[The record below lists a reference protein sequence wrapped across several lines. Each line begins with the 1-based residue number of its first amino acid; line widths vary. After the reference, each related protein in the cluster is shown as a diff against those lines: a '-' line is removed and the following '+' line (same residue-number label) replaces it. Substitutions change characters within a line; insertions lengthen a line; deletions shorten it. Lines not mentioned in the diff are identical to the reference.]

1 MEKVK
6 VCVPITGQNQTEIE
20 QQAHAIAATDA
31 DVVEWRFDLA
41 TALYPSVQ
49 EAAAHTRN
57 AAKDGSSAEIAAA
70 SEAARQLQAMIAHL
84 RALLPGKELL
94 FTIRT
99 QRQGG
104 RFPNDA
110 AA

>member
-49 EAAAHTRN
+49 GSMHTLGMPRKTAAVQRSMRLRRTP
-57 AAKDGSSAEIAAA
+57 GSC
-70 SEAARQLQAMIAHL
+70 R
-84 RALLPGKELL
+84 R
-94 FTIRT
+94 
-99 QRQGG
+99 
-104 RFPNDA
+104 
-110 AA
+110 

>member
-20 QQAHAIAATDA
+20 QQALAIAATDA

-49 EAAAHTRN
+49 VAAAHTRN

-70 SEAARQLQAMIAHL
+70 SEAARQLQ
-84 RALLPGKELL
+84 R
-94 FTIRT
+94 
-99 QRQGG
+99 
-104 RFPNDA
+104 
-110 AA
+110 

>member
-41 TALYPSVQ
+41 TGSIRRYRRPLHTLGMPRKT
-49 EAAAHTRN
+49 AAAQRSMRLRRTP
-57 AAKDGSSAEIAAA
+57 GSC
-70 SEAARQLQAMIAHL
+70 R
-84 RALLPGKELL
+84 R
-94 FTIRT
+94 
-99 QRQGG
+99 
-104 RFPNDA
+104 
-110 AA
+110 